1 MHNDLPKYYR
11 YDVSGSQLD
20 LFSSPS
26 VGKLPCGGKEE
37 AATKAMWLVGMS
49 PSFHHGKDS

>member
-1 MHNDLPKYYR
+1 MHNDLPKHYR
-11 YDVSGSQLD
+11 YVVSGSQLD

-26 VGKLPCGGKEE
+26 VGKLPCGGEEE
-37 AATKAMWLVGMS
+37 AATKAVWLVGMS